1 MYCFLLR
8 CIWVFETEVLITFD
22 FFVLKWTDKTR
33 TKINWHLIY
42 VSYKR
47 WYPCFLPHLN
57 LKKSGQAEFN
67 LADSKL
73 ERNHF
78 CLQRTVLRLLFR
90 PPFVLTFCKI
100 CKHYL
105 KIFNCAI
112 DNKLREESIFFNK
125 IEATWEKLITITKI

>member
-8 CIWVFETEVLITFD
+8 CFWVFETEVLITFD
-22 FFVLKWTDKTR
+22 FFVLKWTDKTPNENKL
-33 TKINWHLIY
+33 TLDI
-42 VSYKR
+42 
-47 WYPCFLPHLN
+47 CFLQEMIPL
-57 LKKSGQAEFN
+57 LPSTFKPEKVRSGFN

-78 CLQRTVLRLLFR
+78 CLQLTVLRLLFR

-100 CKHYL
+100 WKHYL

-112 DNKLREESIFFNK
+112 DNKLRQESIFKNK
-125 IEATWEKLITITKI
+125 MEATWEKLITITKI